1 MGTRAIEHNLLGF
14 LINSIERITIPK
26 SNWEVV
32 NRNVEKS
39 YLTTALEHRKNSKP
53 IQFNKY
59 FSNFLSYDS
68 FLLKQNRESDS
79 IKQLERMKLKVGIS
93 RYERAIILGRLAN
106 RYSNLEQ
113 FKKVENAYSEQLMIY
128 RELSHSNPERY
139 ISDVALTLF
148 NIAFLYA
155 DTARRKKAEKAY
167 DEALILYSEL
177 IEREPNRY
185 GIDYANTI
193 IFAYYATGK
202 YQDSL
207 ESVKRLLQTYGG
219 HPRAKMLLEF
229 MEEIMKEN

>member
-26 SNWEVV
+26 SNWEVI
-32 NRNVEKS
+32 NRDIDKS

-53 IQFNKY
+53 IKFNKY

-93 RYERAIILGRLAN
+93 RYEKAIILGRLAN
-106 RYSNLEQ
+106 RYSNLNL
-113 FKKVENAYSEQLMIY
+113 FKKVEDAYSQQLIIY
-128 RELSHSNPERY
+128 KELLQHNPDRY
-139 ISDVALTLF
+139 ISEMALTLF

-155 DTARRKKAEKAY
+155 DTGRRKKAEKAY
-167 DEALILYSEL
+167 DEALILYTKL

-207 ESVKRLLQTYGG
+207 EPVKKLLQTYTA

-229 MEEIMKEN
+229 MEEIMKKN